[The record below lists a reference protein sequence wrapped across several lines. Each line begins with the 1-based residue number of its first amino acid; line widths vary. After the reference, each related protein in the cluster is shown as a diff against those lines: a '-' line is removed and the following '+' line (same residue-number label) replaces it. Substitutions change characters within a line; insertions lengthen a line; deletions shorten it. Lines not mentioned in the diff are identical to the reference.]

1 MLNKYRQTDIDGFT
15 LLEILVA
22 IFILAVVL
30 STIFAVFIDTF
41 KNINYTE
48 SQGDIYQMAWITLE
62 RIQEDLESSFLLKI
76 DGNSQ
81 NAEDD
86 IINGSFLGENEVIYD
101 RDADMLSF
109 FSTKQLSIENED
121 KKSGLSRISF
131 YVKESDENKLLVLY
145 RSDISEREDPV
156 DKKTGG
162 VILCENLDSVNFI
175 YYNSEGDE
183 FENWD
188 SSKEEFNG
196 KLPAMV
202 VIRLE
207 FLIESVS
214 ENPLIFETGI
224 LLPTAGNYVEWEEL
238 D

>member
-1 MLNKYRQTDIDGFT
+1 MLNKYRQTYSDGFT

-30 STIFAVFIDTF
+30 STIFAIFIDTF
-41 KNINYTE
+41 KNISYTE
-48 SQGDIYQMAWITLE
+48 TQGDVYQMAWVALE
-62 RIQEDLESSFLLKI
+62 RMQEDLECSLLLKT
-76 DGNSQ
+76 DETFQG
-81 NAEDD
+81 EDDD
-86 IINGSFLGENEVIYD
+86 IINKGFSGKNEMIND
-101 RDADMLSF
+101 KDADILSF
-109 FSTKQLSIENED
+109 FSTKQLSMESAV

-131 YVKESDENKLLVLY
+131 YAAKNDENKMLVLY
-145 RSDISEREDPV
+145 RSDISERDDPFNE
-156 DKKTGG
+156 KTGG
-162 VILCENLDSVNFI
+162 IILCENLDSVNFM

-188 SSKEEFNG
+188 SSKGEFKD

-214 ENPLIFETGI
+214 EHPLIFETGI
-224 LLPTAGNYVEWEEL
+224 LLSTAGNYVEWE
-238 D
+238 

>member
-1 MLNKYRQTDIDGFT
+1 MLNKYKQTDINGFT
-15 LLEILVA
+15 LLEILIA

-30 STIFAVFIDTF
+30 STIFAIFIDTF

-48 SQGDIYQMAWITLE
+48 SQGDVYQMAWVALE
-62 RIQEDLESSFLLKI
+62 RIQEDLECSFLLKI
-76 DGNSQ
+76 DENYQ
-81 NAEDD
+81 NENND
-86 IINGSFLGENEVIYD
+86 IKNRNFSGKNEMIND

-109 FSTKQLSIENED
+109 FSTKQLSIGNEV
-121 KKSGLSRISF
+121 KKSGLSKISF
-131 YVKESDENKLLVLY
+131 YVIKNDENKMLVLY
-145 RSDISEREDPV
+145 RSDIPELEDSSNE
-156 DKKTGG
+156 KTGG

-175 YYNSEGDE
+175 YYNFKGDE

-188 SSKEEFNG
+188 SSKEEFKG

-207 FLIESVS
+207 FLIKSVS

-224 LLPTAGNYVEWEEL
+224 LLPTAENYIEWE
-238 D
+238 

>member
-1 MLNKYRQTDIDGFT
+1 VLNKYRQTDIDGFT

-22 IFILAVVL
+22 IFILTVVL
-30 STIFAVFIDTF
+30 TTIFAIFIDTF

-48 SQGDIYQMAWITLE
+48 SQGEIYQMAWIALE
-62 RIQEDLESSFLLKI
+62 RIQEDLESGFLLKI
-76 DGNSQ
+76 DGNFQ
-81 NAEDD
+81 NGEDD
-86 IINGSFLGENEVIYD
+86 IDRSFLGENEMIYD

-109 FSTKQLSIENED
+109 FSTKQLSRENED

-131 YVKESDENKLLVLY
+131 YVKENDENKMFVLY
-145 RSDISEREDPV
+145 RSDISERDAPSDE
-156 DKKTGG
+156 KTGG
-162 VILCENLDSVNFI
+162 AILCENLDSVNLI

-202 VIRLE
+202 VIRLK
-207 FLIESVS
+207 FLIESAS
-214 ENPLIFETGI
+214 ENPLIFETGV
-224 LLPTAGNYVEWEEL
+224 LLPTAGNYVEWEE
-238 D
+238 